1 MKEIQT
7 CHYEEEVFTPLL
19 CGNPVTTCKSCMQL
33 CYKNTVNNLSLDL
46 LFRWDEEN
54 WPRDVEYKLNP
65 LSRKT
70 DQHQISP
77 SNINAL

>member
-1 MKEIQT
+1 
-7 CHYEEEVFTPLL
+7 
-19 CGNPVTTCKSCMQL
+19 MQL

-46 LFRWDEEN
+46 LFTWDEEN

-77 SNINAL
+77 CNINSVKQISDKIIMQMITQDSSQFNNFFPQL